1 MKPGADTNIVF
12 LLQQLK
18 QGSEPAFNALYR
30 LHSKM
35 LLSNIRNLVKDQEVA
50 KELLQD
56 LYLKVWENRETIDT
70 DKSFKSFL
78 FTIGRNMVYDY
89 LRRVSLDK
97 KAKLELLAG
106 ALEFYSHAEEDLDFK
121 ESKEVLQMAVNAL
134 PPQRRQ
140 IYTLSKLEGKSHHE
154 ISHQLGISISTVNN
168 HMVKANKEVRFF
180 LFRNRDLAII
190 LLTSMAISQW
200 NL

>member
-1 MKPGADTNIVF
+1 MEPGADANIAF

-18 QGSEPAFNALYR
+18 HGSEPAFNALYH

-35 LLSNIRNLVKDQEVA
+35 LLGNIRNLVKDEEVA

-56 LYLKVWENRETIDT
+56 LYLKVWENREAIDT
-70 DKSFKSFL
+70 DRSFKSFL

-97 KAKLELLAG
+97 KAKLKLMAG
-106 ALEFYSHAEEDLDFK
+106 ALEFYSHSEEDLDFK
-121 ESKEVLQMAVNAL
+121 ESKEVLQNAVNTL
-134 PPQRRQ
+134 PPQCRQ
-140 IYTLSKLEGKSHHE
+140 VYTLSKLEGKSHQE
-154 ISHQLGISISTVNN
+154 ISRQLGISISTVNN
-168 HMVKANKEVRFF
+168 HMVKANKVVRSF
-180 LFRNRDLAII
+180 LFHNRDLTIIFITSLAI
-190 LLTSMAISQW
+190 AQW

>member
-1 MKPGADTNIVF
+1 MEPGADANIAF

-18 QGSEPAFNALYR
+18 HGSEPAFNTLYR
-30 LHSKM
+30 LHSRM
-35 LLSNIRNLVKDQEVA
+35 LLGNIRNLVKDQEVA

-56 LYLKVWENRETIDT
+56 LYLKVWENRETIET

-97 KAKLELLAG
+97 KAKLKLMAG
-106 ALEFYSHAEEDLDFK
+106 ALEFYSHSEEDLDFK
-121 ESKEVLQMAVNAL
+121 ESKEVLQTAVNTL
-134 PPQRRQ
+134 PPQCRQ
-140 IYTLSKLEGKSHHE
+140 VYTLSKLEGKSHQE
-154 ISHQLGISISTVNN
+154 ISQQLGISISTVNN
-168 HMVKANKEVRFF
+168 QMVKANKVVRSF
-180 LFRNRDLAII
+180 LFHNRDLTII
-190 LLTSMAISQW
+190 FLTSLAISRW